1 MRLIVAGTG
10 GSPLAGPQVIR
21 PNSEVRG
28 AAWGVLKMT
37 LRSENYSW
45 QFVPCAGIHV
55 HRLGHRHLPVMPDA
69 VLALAARIR
78 RTGAR

>member
-1 MRLIVAGTG
+1 
-10 GSPLAGPQVIR
+10 VIR

-45 QFVPCAGIHV
+45 QFIPVPGSTFT
-55 HRLGHRHLPVMPDA
+55 D
-69 VLALAARIR
+69 
-78 RTGAR
+78 TGTDTCR